1 VSASSQLI
9 ATAISQWRNAAI
21 SCMINKNDPF
31 NAISCVR
38 NMAAFLPK
46 TEKDSLEKKL
56 IKFKVTMPENS
67 KDWMDDPE
75 DQEYV
80 GESWSYFRDYSFYVE
95 QEVSIYVMNLQT
107 RRQF

>member
-1 VSASSQLI
+1 MSASSQLI

-46 TEKDSLEKKL
+46 TEKESLDKKL
-56 IKFKVTMPENS
+56 KEHNVTEPES
-67 KDWMDDPE
+67 TKEWMDDPE
-75 DQEYV
+75 DSKYV
-80 GESWSYFRDYSFYVE
+80 SESWSYFRDYSFYVE